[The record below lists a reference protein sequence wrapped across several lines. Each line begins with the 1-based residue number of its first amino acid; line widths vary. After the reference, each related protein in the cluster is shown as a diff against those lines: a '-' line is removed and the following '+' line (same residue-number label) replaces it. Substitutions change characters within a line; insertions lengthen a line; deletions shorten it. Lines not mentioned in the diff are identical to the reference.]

1 MLDGVP
7 PDTRVVIAD
16 VTWEFYESFVDAIA
30 DGENLRVA
38 FDGND
43 IEVMTLGPFHESLG
57 AIVAV
62 FIATIATEMGV
73 EHQPVGS
80 TTWKRKKVKR
90 GVESDLCY
98 YFDPAKLVT
107 FAEAFAR
114 RSNKLDD
121 YPNPDL
127 AIEIAISR
135 SKIDRPGI
143 YAVLE
148 VPELWRFHKERFSIE
163 SSRRAELMRRRAG
176 AASWPYGPQT
186 SALDLERTI
195 AKGARVAKAAARVG
209 STRPRSPSEWVK
221 TNAAQACILTHELPS
236 LAARGFRRCL
246 GWPWRG
252 IGVGELEVDRAGG
265 VSRPPPSGSWCAYR
279 RSRRG

>member
-1 MLDGVP
+1 MSTTKARKPRPRRMLDGLP

-16 VTWEFYESFVDAIA
+16 VTWEFYENFVDAIA

-38 FDGND
+38 FDGKD
-43 IEVMTLGPFHESLG
+43 IEMLTLGPFHESLG

-62 FIATIATEMGV
+62 SIATIATELGV

-98 YFDPAKLVT
+98 YFDPAKLAA

-114 RSNKLDD
+114 RSNKVHD

-127 AIEIAISR
+127 AIEIDISR

-143 YAVLE
+143 YAALKVA
-148 VPELWRFHKERFSIE
+148 ELWRFHQDRFSIE
-163 SSRRAELMRRRAG
+163 QLAAG
-176 AASWPYGPQT
+176 GTYAPA
-186 SALDLERTI
+186 
-195 AKGARVAKAAARVG
+195 
-209 STRPRSPSEWVK
+209 PRSRFLAVRPEDLTHWILEEPSPRGLVWQARLREWVR
-221 TNAAQACILTHELPS
+221 TDL
-236 LAARGFRRCL
+236 GRRVN
-246 GWPWRG
+246 G
-252 IGVGELEVDRAGG
+252 
-265 VSRPPPSGSWCAYR
+265 
-279 RSRRG
+279 

>member
-1 MLDGVP
+1 MSPTKARKPRPTRMLDGVP

-38 FDGND
+38 FDGKD

-98 YFDPAKLVT
+98 YFDPAKLAT
-107 FAEAFAR
+107 FAEAFVR

-127 AIEIAISR
+127 AIEIDISR

-143 YAVLE
+143 YAALK

-163 SSRRAELMRRRAG
+163 QLAAGGTYAPASRSRFLAVRPE
-176 AASWPYGPQT
+176 
-186 SALDLERTI
+186 DL
-195 AKGARVAKAAARVG
+195 
-209 STRPRSPSEWVK
+209 TRWILKEPSPRGLAWQKRLREWVR
-221 TNAAQACILTHELPS
+221 QDL
-236 LAARGFRRCL
+236 GRRVN
-246 GWPWRG
+246 G
-252 IGVGELEVDRAGG
+252 
-265 VSRPPPSGSWCAYR
+265 
-279 RSRRG
+279 